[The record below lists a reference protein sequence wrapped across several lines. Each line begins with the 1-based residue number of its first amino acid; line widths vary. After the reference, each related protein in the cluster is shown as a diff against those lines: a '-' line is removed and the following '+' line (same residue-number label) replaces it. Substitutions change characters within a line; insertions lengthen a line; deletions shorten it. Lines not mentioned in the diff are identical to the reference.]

1 MGELF
6 TDKYSIYHFSSG
18 VIAYYCGLSF
28 TKWFILHAIFEVIEN
43 LRIQKELD
51 KIQIWPGR
59 KPSPDTFINSVGDQ
73 FYTMIGWCIGYAVN
87 KYY

>member
-18 VIAYYCGLSF
+18 VIAYYCGISF
-28 TKWFILHAIFEVIEN
+28 AKWFIIHMIFEVIEN
-43 LRIQKELD
+43 SRLQQELN

-59 KPSPDTFINSVGDQ
+59 KPGPDTFINSMGDQ
-73 FYTMIGWCIGYAVN
+73 CYTMMGWCIGYAVN
-87 KYY
+87 KY